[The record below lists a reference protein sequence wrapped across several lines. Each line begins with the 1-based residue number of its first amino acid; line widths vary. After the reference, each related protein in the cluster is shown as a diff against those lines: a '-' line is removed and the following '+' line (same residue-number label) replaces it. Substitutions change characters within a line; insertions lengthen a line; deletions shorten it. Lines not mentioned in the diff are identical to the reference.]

1 MFRFLT
7 ATATFALLAGPALAD
22 HTLPSLGLAD
32 AQRAIAAALAA
43 QPTVKENVAVVDA
56 GGQLVAFVRQDGA
69 ISAGLYGAIGKAVAS
84 ARFGASSTVLE
95 ARMGAGPWTDPPAVS
110 AAPLPVPTLSGVA
123 QASAAAGW
131 QPIYAQGAIPIVRD
145 GIVDGA
151 VGCGGGTSVQDEACA
166 QAGAAA
172 LMAAR

>member
-1 MFRFLT
+1 
-7 ATATFALLAGPALAD
+7 
-22 HTLPSLGLAD
+22 
-32 AQRAIAAALAA
+32 
-43 QPTVKENVAVVDA
+43 VVDA

-95 ARMGAGPWTDPPAVS
+95 ARMGAGPWTDPPAAS

-151 VGCGGGTSVQDEACA
+151 VGCGGGTSAQDEACA

-172 LMAAR
+172 LVAAR